1 MMNMNCIPF
10 PFAFVLLT
18 VITSQFSETLFPGE
32 QPVKKQDNFKIKLL
46 RFLSISAKP
55 PATTALSKSY
65 LDPSVQG
72 EIIEAG
78 VKLALEQ
85 VTNATDILNGYMS

>member
-46 RFLSISAKP
+46 RFLSISS
-55 PATTALSKSY
+55 LY
-65 LDPSVQG
+65 NCFI
-72 EIIEAG
+72 EIISG
-78 VKLALEQ
+78 
-85 VTNATDILNGYMS
+85 SFSSR